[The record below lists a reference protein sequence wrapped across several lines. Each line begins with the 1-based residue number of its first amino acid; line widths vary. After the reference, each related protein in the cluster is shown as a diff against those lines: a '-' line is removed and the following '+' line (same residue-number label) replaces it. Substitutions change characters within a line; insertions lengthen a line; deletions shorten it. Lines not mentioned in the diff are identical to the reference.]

1 MRAYRTKKADKV
13 ERFLKDFEKLI
24 KKHKLS
30 KADSSEIIE
39 ILKHKILETEEEKFR
54 LYIE

>member
-1 MRAYRTKKADKV
+1 MGAYRTNKVDKI

-24 KKHKLS
+24 KKHRLS

-39 ILKHKILETEEEKFR
+39 ILKHKLLETEQEKFR

>member
-1 MRAYRTKKADKV
+1 MKVNRAKKDKI
-13 ERFLKDFEKLI
+13 EKFLEDFEKLI

>member
-1 MRAYRTKKADKV
+1 MRVNRTRRMDKI
-13 ERFLKDFEKLI
+13 EKFLEDFEKLI